1 MSESDRTMM
10 TRKDERTTRRRFTKT
25 ALWGVPWF
33 LIMNVAVLTVAV
45 IVWLLLQKLFNV
57 PFMSFDA
64 KSSTPVV
71 FHDYPRVILIMT
83 LIGFLAYPLIFLLP
97 STRWAHRVI
106 GGYGVKT
113 LTSRMHVDDSKK
125 PLAWLKASGIGI
137 GIGLLIVGI
146 TTGLSLLSRSLANSQ
161 GAGDTTTGI
170 SAAAANAVLHWDSP
184 YLVECILLVL
194 FVFFIAPILEEIL
207 FRGII
212 GMSMKES
219 GLFRHFGKTTRMI
232 LVCLVSGM
240 LFGVLHA
247 QFSSSVGIS
256 LMTMFQTTIIG
267 MIFTWLAVYKYDSI
281 VPTIFAHMTNNILS
295 IVILIMLG
303 V

>member
-1 MSESDRTMM
+1 
-10 TRKDERTTRRRFTKT
+10 
-25 ALWGVPWF
+25 
-33 LIMNVAVLTVAV
+33 
-45 IVWLLLQKLFNV
+45 
-57 PFMSFDA
+57 
-64 KSSTPVV
+64 
-71 FHDYPRVILIMT
+71 MT

>member
-1 MSESDRTMM
+1 MSESEETTT
-10 TRKDERTTRRRFTKT
+10 TRKDERATRKRFTKT

-33 LIMNVAVLTVAV
+33 LIMNTAVFIGAV

-64 KSSTPVV
+64 QSSTPVS
-71 FHDYPRVILIMT
+71 FYDYPRVILIMT

-97 STRWAHRVI
+97 STRWAHRMI

-113 LTSRMHVDDSKK
+113 LTSRMHVDDNKK

-146 TTGLSLLSRSLANSQ
+146 TTGLSLLSGGVNTQESS
-161 GAGDTTTGI
+161 GDTTTGI
-170 SAAAANAVLHWDSP
+170 SASAANAILHWNSP
-184 YLVECILLVL
+184 YLVECILLLL
-194 FVFFIAPILEEIL
+194 FVFFIAPIFEEIL

-212 GMSMKES
+212 GMSMRES
-219 GLFRHFGKTTRMI
+219 GLFRHCGKNTRTI
-232 LVCLVSGM
+232 LVCLVSGL
-240 LFGVLHA
+240 LFGLLHA
-247 QFSSSVGIS
+247 QFSSSVSIS

-295 IVILIMLG
+295 IVILVMLG